1 MPNDA
6 RVRALLGDLG
16 RATLRGVRKCP
27 KCGTYNGTRGSSCK
41 NRACDVVFNNRGL
54 ADKQN
59 KPIDACK
66 LITGGSN
73 QVLTL
78 SFFETKFKL
87 YLKYCF

>member
-78 SFFETKFKL
+78 PFLATK
-87 YLKYCF
+87 LKNFLF